1 LLKAKCRN
9 CSASIDIKYFLIELI
24 SGINFLIIF
33 HYFGF
38 TYESLFLIILNIFFI
53 IIYFIDLK
61 HFIIPNEL
69 TYPLIALGFLKT
81 FIIKTNFFIFPNY
94 IDSIIGGVAGY
105 SIIWL
110 IIYLYKRFKNIE
122 GMGLGDAKL
131 LAAIGFWFGW
141 ICLPFILFFSSFI
154 ALLIHIPSL
163 VNKTKDLKTKIP
175 FGPYI
180 ILGCL
185 VYLIFNDLITKLLF

>member
-105 SIIWL
+105 SVIWL

>member
-1 LLKAKCRN
+1 MGSEMCIR
-9 CSASIDIKYFLIELI
+9 DR
-24 SGINFLIIF
+24 
-33 HYFGF
+33 
-38 TYESLFLIILNIFFI
+38 
-53 IIYFIDLK
+53 
-61 HFIIPNEL
+61 
-69 TYPLIALGFLKT
+69 LIALGFLKT

>member
-94 IDSIIGGVAGY
+94 VDSIIGGVAGY